1 MSHNKYLLV
10 QLLIIFPTKN
20 TFQTVDIMI
29 QMTMSYHFTHK
40 VDTMSL
46 NKVYMILTNIIMIIL
61 ILTNQNNNF
70 SDHKENKERKVVQ
83 DKNKIIKQES

>member
-1 MSHNKYLLV
+1 
-10 QLLIIFPTKN
+10 
-20 TFQTVDIMI
+20 
-29 QMTMSYHFTHK
+29 MTMSYHFTHK
-40 VDTMSL
+40 VDIMSL
-46 NKVYMILTNIIMIIL
+46 NKVYMILISIIMTIL

>member
-1 MSHNKYLLV
+1 
-10 QLLIIFPTKN
+10 
-20 TFQTVDIMI
+20 
-29 QMTMSYHFTHK
+29 MTMSYHFTHK

-46 NKVYMILTNIIMIIL
+46 NKVYMILTSIIMTIH